1 MSGCGQLTG
10 ETLVS
15 VTDMTTQFTTGQV
28 RQAEL
33 FRQLQASRATAPR
46 SRGTRILPDEVAK
59 AGNSMDQGFFIQEL
73 HGPARRPPG
82 RPTLTAQDRDRW
94 NPAPG
99 RQLTRRD
106 LLPHER
112 GEPHVLARIRARDHL
127 HTTILDE
134 HYCN

>member
-1 MSGCGQLTG
+1 MNYGTMNEAL
-10 ETLVS
+10 
-15 VTDMTTQFTTGQV
+15 
-28 RQAEL
+28 RN
-33 FRQLQASRATAPR
+33 RQLPANGASAAR
-46 SRGTRILPDEVAK
+46 SRGTRILPDEVAE

-73 HGPARRPPG
+73 HGPPRRPPG

-112 GEPHVLARIRARDHL
+112 GEPHVLARI
-127 HTTILDE
+127 
-134 HYCN
+134 